1 MELILN
7 IFMLLFSHVN
17 SDCRYF
23 EIPLIVLII
32 VNYLWTMSLNFR
44 IRLNENNLSFIL
56 NEWLH
61 LNPKDSITIEMDYI
75 EKTAKRCNEKESNY
89 EINEN

>member
-1 MELILN
+1 
-7 IFMLLFSHVN
+7 
-17 SDCRYF
+17 
-23 EIPLIVLII
+23 
-32 VNYLWTMSLNFR
+32 MSLNFR

>member
-1 MELILN
+1 
-7 IFMLLFSHVN
+7 MLLFSHVN
-17 SDCRYF
+17 SDCLYF

-44 IRLNENNLSFIL
+44 IRLNENNLSYIL

-61 LNPKDSITIEMDYI
+61 LKPEDTIIIEMDYI
-75 EKTAKRCNEKESNY
+75 EKTAKCSNEKESND
-89 EINEN
+89 ETNET